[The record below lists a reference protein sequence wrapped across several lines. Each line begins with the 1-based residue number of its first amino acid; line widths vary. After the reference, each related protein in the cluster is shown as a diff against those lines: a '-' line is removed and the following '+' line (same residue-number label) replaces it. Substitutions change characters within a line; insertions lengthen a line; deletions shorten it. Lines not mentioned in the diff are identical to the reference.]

1 MSFERVFNFSA
12 DVAKRF
18 LASSTLSPSFVK
30 NFSMNLSET
39 LLNPLTA
46 PVNDDKNQ
54 SLHGLDNIFYR

>member
-1 MSFERVFNFSA
+1 MSFERVFDFSA
-12 DVAKRF
+12 DAAKRF

-46 PVNDDKNQ
+46 PVYVA
-54 SLHGLDNIFYR
+54 L